1 MAEDAGL
8 DVVGQAHDAPGAVDL
23 VQRLTPDLLL
33 LDISMPGGGGLGAL
47 RQVMALPAPPK
58 VAMLTASEEDDEVMQ
73 ALKAGALGYVLKG
86 VGARDLV
93 GIVKDL
99 ARGQSY
105 VTPVLAARLLA
116 VMRDGGKAARA
127 AESSGRSVKARGR
140 YSAAGGRGAQQQGNR
155 SGAGVAGKDG
165 QALHDLDPAKAA
177 SAQPGGGGGAG
188 AHASAAT
195 LGQHVAQAGGIG
207 AGQRAAGHKIA
218 ARIEQAIVI
227 GGEFLAPAG
236 TVGDGDHAS
245 DLDDLGKTGAAQAC
259 SIAAAGLTAFDQ
271 AAAPVA
277 ALIEALS

>member
-1 MAEDAGL
+1 MPPIRIVIADDHPLYREGVARTLAEDAGL
-8 DVVGQAHDAPGAVDL
+8 DVVGQAQDAPGAVEL

-116 VMRDGGKAARA
+116 VMRDGGKAAQVANPLADLSKREEDILRLV
-127 AESSGRSVKARGR
+127 AEGRSNKEIGLALALQEKTVKHYMTSILQKLHLRNRVEAAVQAR
-140 YSAAGGRGAQQQGNR
+140 
-155 SGAGVAGKDG
+155 
-165 QALHDLDPAKAA
+165 
-177 SAQPGGGGGAG
+177 
-188 AHASAAT
+188 AH
-195 LGQHVAQAGGIG
+195 L
-207 AGQRAAGHKIA
+207 RP
-218 ARIEQAIVI
+218 R
-227 GGEFLAPAG
+227 
-236 TVGDGDHAS
+236 
-245 DLDDLGKTGAAQAC
+245 
-259 SIAAAGLTAFDQ
+259 
-271 AAAPVA
+271 
-277 ALIEALS
+277 